1 MSNKRALSRYQLLN
15 DKKANTYEKEVAPS
29 TPSGKDVGLEN
40 YGSGKLSI
48 AEERHNTEMADID
61 RQHREAVRQQAL
73 ARADSKREAYIAHER
88 LQKYLPQVQAAAG
101 TGGMGLSETAKVQ
114 GLNAYLGQRSAA
126 DAAYAT
132 GVSEL
137 EASKQVAERESLQ
150 RYLDTKEAVEAER
163 SAAVGSMV
171 GSKAAAYQGADG
183 KLSLEDYQKLSDYVE
198 QNRHHMTPDDQ
209 VLMDLTLEGYR
220 EQVRT
225 DAEQMAINK
234 TDFVTKGVTLSG
246 GTELWRGISNFNDG
260 NNFTVKDA
268 SGAEY
273 KVELDAK
280 DGPVADESVLAVARQ
295 TKQGDIFAYGGKLYL
310 NNGSDEVYGI
320 RSQGGKDQADWN
332 ALYDLFFQGGAGKK
346 TESEDKV
353 QTLAVYGPPAPT
365 QKPVTYSG
373 SHYDRRPYSSYS

>member
-61 RQHREAVRQQAL
+61 RRHREAVRQQAQQ
-73 ARADSKREAYIAHER
+73 RADSKREAYIAHER

-101 TGGMGLSETAKVQ
+101 TGGMGMSETAKVQ

-126 DAAYAT
+126 DAAYAS

-137 EASKQVAERESLQ
+137 EASKQAAERESLQ

-225 DAEQMAINK
+225 DAEQMAVDNAK
-234 TDFVTKGVTLSG
+234 LVTKGATF
-246 GTELWRGISNFNDG
+246 EGISDF
-260 NNFTVKDA
+260 KDNKNLVIKA
-268 SGAEY
+268 GGAAYKVQLNAPGDTPVTDADVLAAGGQVNSGA
-273 KVELDAK
+273 
-280 DGPVADESVLAVARQ
+280 
-295 TKQGDIFAYGGKLYL
+295 IFGFGNKLYL
-310 NNGSDEVYGI
+310 KHNGDVYAI
-320 RSQGGKDQADWN
+320 EARDNSYKEDYDT
-332 ALYDLFFQGGAGKK
+332 LYKLFFDGGTGKGG
-346 TESEDKV
+346 DKV
-353 QTLAVYGPPAPT
+353 QTLEAYG
-365 QKPVTYSG
+365 SG
-373 SHYDRRPYSSYS
+373 SSSGRTVMLNGERWMVSPDGRFYPANS